1 MDSIDI
7 TYFGR
12 TVSFP
17 DLPRYRKFYAR
28 LKAGAW
34 EPATF
39 EVLKQN
45 IDASTVYVDVG
56 GWIGATP
63 FWAAGLARQVI
74 VVEPDP
80 VCLDILKRYAPRYP
94 NLTLLEG
101 ALSTDAQVE
110 LHEVDGF
117 GSSESS
123 LLVNGNGKATSVKG
137 LTVPEIM
144 QAAGA
149 GPVFVK
155 IDIEGYEYS
164 AAREIARFA
173 DYDLQGVQLAVH
185 PQLLEQSLAG
195 GFLTRRL
202 RTALA
207 TWRLGRI
214 FSKKLGTARP
224 RHHGSLPGY
233 CLFGVLFK
241 RIPKHTDFVFLAPT
255 GTRR

>member
-17 DLPRYRKFYAR
+17 DLPRYRKFYDR

-39 EVLKQN
+39 EVLKAN
-45 IDASTVYVDVG
+45 IDSSTTYVDVG

-80 VCLDILKRYAPRYP
+80 VCLDILKTYAPRYP
-94 NLTLLEG
+94 NLTVLEG
-101 ALSTDAQVE
+101 ALAVDKEVD
-110 LHEVDGF
+110 LHEVDWF

-123 LLVNGNGKATSVKG
+123 LLEGAGGQATRVKG
-137 LTVPEIM
+137 LRVADIM
-144 QAAGA
+144 KPAGA

-155 IDIEGYEYS
+155 IDIEGYEY
-164 AAREIARFA
+164 AAASEIARFA
-173 DYDLQGVQLAVH
+173 DYDLRGVQLAIH
-185 PQLLEQSLAG
+185 PQLLEKTLRGSIIA
-195 GFLTRRL
+195 RRL
-202 RTALA
+202 RTAIA
-207 TWRLGRI
+207 TWRIGRL
-214 FSKKLGTARP
+214 FARKLDVARP
-224 RHHGSLPGY
+224 RHHGSLLGY
-233 CLFGVLFK
+233 CLFGVLLK
-241 RIPKHTDFVFLAPT
+241 RVPKHTDFVYFAPR
-255 GTRR
+255 GKPR

>member
-45 IDASTVYVDVG
+45 IDSSTIYVDVG

-63 FWAAGLARQVI
+63 FWAAGLAKQVI

-80 VCLDILKRYAPRYP
+80 VCLEILKAYAPRYP

-101 ALSTDAQVE
+101 ALASDAQVE
-110 LHEVDGF
+110 LHEIDGF

-123 LLVNGNGKATSVKG
+123 LLAGGEGQATPVRG
-137 LTVPEIM
+137 LAVSEIM
-144 QAAGA
+144 KPAGA

-155 IDIEGYEYS
+155 IDIEGYEY
-164 AAREIARFA
+164 AAASEIARFA
-173 DYDLQGVQLAVH
+173 EHDLRGVQLAVH
-185 PQLLEQSLAG
+185 PQLLEQTLPG
-195 GFLTRRL
+195 GFLLLRL
-202 RTALA
+202 STAFA

-214 FSKKLGTARP
+214 FSRELGTAHP
-224 RHHGSLPGY
+224 RHYGSLLGY
-233 CLFGVLFK
+233 CLFGVLLK
-241 RIPKHTDFVFLAPT
+241 RIPKHTDFVFLASI
-255 GTRR
+255 GTPR

>member
-34 EPATF
+34 EPETF
-39 EVLKQN
+39 EVLREN
-45 IDASTVYVDVG
+45 LDSSTIYVDVG

-63 FWAAGLARQVI
+63 FWAAGLVRQVV

-80 VCLDILKRYAPRYP
+80 VCLEILKTYAPRYP

-101 ALSTDAQVE
+101 ALAKDSEVD
-110 LHEVDGF
+110 LHEVDRF

-123 LLVNGNGKATSVKG
+123 LLAGGDGQATRVKG
-137 LTVPEIM
+137 LRVAEIM
-144 QAAGA
+144 KPAGA

-155 IDIEGYEYS
+155 IDIEGYEY
-164 AAREIARFA
+164 AAAAEIARFC
-173 DYDLQGVQLAVH
+173 DYDLRGVQLAVH
-185 PQLLEQSLAG
+185 PQLLEKSLTG
-195 GFLTRRL
+195 GFLLRRL
-202 RTALA
+202 RTALD

-214 FSKKLGTARP
+214 FANKLSAARP
-224 RHHGSLPGY
+224 RHHGSLLGY
-233 CLFGVLFK
+233 CLFGVLLK
-241 RIPKHTDFVFLAPT
+241 RIPKHTDFVFLACR
-255 GTRR
+255 GSSR

>member
-39 EVLKQN
+39 EVLKEN
-45 IDASTVYVDVG
+45 LDPSTTYVDVG

-63 FWAAGLARQVI
+63 FWAAGLAKHVI

-80 VCLDILKRYAPRYP
+80 VCLDILKAYAPRYP

-101 ALSTDAQVE
+101 ALATDSEVE
-110 LHEVDGF
+110 LHQVDEF

-123 LLVNGNGKATSVKG
+123 LLVNGNAHGMRVKG
-137 LTVPEIM
+137 LRVAEIM
-144 QAAGA
+144 KPARA

-155 IDIEGYEYS
+155 IDIEGYEY
-164 AAREIARFA
+164 AAVAEIARFA
-173 DYDLQGVQLAVH
+173 DHDLRGVQLAVH
-185 PQLLEQSLAG
+185 PQLFEKTLPG
-195 GFLTRRL
+195 GFLARRL

-207 TWRLGRI
+207 TWRLGRM
-214 FSKKLGTARP
+214 FSEKLGTARP
-224 RHHGSLPGY
+224 RHHGSLLAY
-233 CLFGVLFK
+233 CLFGVLLK
-241 RIPKHTDFVFLAPT
+241 RIPKHTDFVFLARR
-255 GTRR
+255 GTSR